1 MGETPRPAVVGA
13 MREVT
18 RVSSEALA
26 PRLREEGSLGE
37 PLVPAGTSTRWEEQV
52 HGRTCSDT
60 RSPPPRK
67 ITQTLVPDSAP

>member
-13 MREVT
+13 TREVT

-37 PLVPAGTSTRWEEQV
+37 PLVPAGTGTRWEEHV
-52 HGRTCSDT
+52 H
-60 RSPPPRK
+60 
-67 ITQTLVPDSAP
+67 LF